1 LLVEGADLTSQ
12 MAPRSQHRSHNRFDF
27 RTVGDQA
34 QRSSSSRTVR
44 RGIPVRRTISRT
56 GSPASCFIL
65 NISRTWRI
73 GVSASSAPPRY
84 QLDARLN
91 GPGSN
96 SSRRDLG

>member
-1 LLVEGADLTSQ
+1 
-12 MAPRSQHRSHNRFDF
+12 
-27 RTVGDQA
+27 
-34 QRSSSSRTVR
+34 
-44 RGIPVRRTISRT
+44 VRRTISRT